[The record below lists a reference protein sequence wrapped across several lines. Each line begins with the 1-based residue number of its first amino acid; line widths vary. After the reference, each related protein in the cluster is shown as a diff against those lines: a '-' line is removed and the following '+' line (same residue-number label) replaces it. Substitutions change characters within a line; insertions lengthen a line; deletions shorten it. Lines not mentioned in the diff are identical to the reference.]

1 MIGIASTKAGGLGL
15 NLIGAQNLVIFDL
28 LWNPTWEDQ
37 AMYRLWR
44 SGQRRAV
51 KVFRL
56 VYRFTIE
63 EKIFALQM
71 EKTKRAISILNAG
84 WLAQVVTRPN
94 YSEYFKDTFPEQVA
108 LRQDTLSL
116 IQYQYRDVEHMP
128 PRWPTYP
135 SREQNTCESL
145 RINEY
150 FRSVLYKLCTSPDFE
165 AVHNVTNSAKV
176 FKEQVQQEEILQH
189 MYHPVADESVLFEQ
203 DALTGHLKFSY
214 VR

>member
-1 MIGIASTKAGGLGL
+1 MLTGETNQANRVQFVNDINEGRIIIGICSTKAGGLGL
-15 NLIGAQNLVIFDL
+15 NLIGAQNIVIFDL

-56 VYRFTIE
+56 VYAFTTE
-63 EKIFALQM
+63 EKIYALQM
-71 EKTKRAISILNAG
+71 EKTKRAYSILNAG
-84 WLAQVVTRPN
+84 WLAQIVKRPN
-94 YSEYFKDTFPEQVA
+94 YGAYFEDTFRQQRA

-116 IQYQYRDVEHMP
+116 IQYQYRDVEHMR

-145 RINEY
+145 RIN
-150 FRSVLYKLCTSPDFE
+150 K
-165 AVHNVTNSAKV
+165 
-176 FKEQVQQEEILQH
+176 
-189 MYHPVADESVLFEQ
+189 
-203 DALTGHLKFSY
+203 
-214 VR
+214 